1 MRAARSM
8 ICFYVTPTVDVIE
21 EISDFLTVS
30 SNSTQRIQGEW
41 D

>member
-1 MRAARSM
+1 MLAFGFTAFS
-8 ICFYVTPTVDVIE
+8 YETPTVDVIE
-21 EISDFLTVS
+21 EISDFLTAS